1 MNAFELTPSRV
12 GRAEPLTSGC
22 RSLPK
27 VRRELLRAVWED
39 AAPELS
45 RLIRAMGVVSHR
57 YDDVLQDVYLTA
69 WRKQPAEL
77 SRADL
82 RRWLMKVTANQCHL
96 EHRRRTRWHNVLA
109 TFGRLMGHNQ
119 NDLHHGNG
127 QADRTAGQLEQKELV
142 RQALDRLDPPLRSV
156 LVLRYFA
163 ELDSKEIGRTLDLS
177 DSTVRS
183 RLRVARAQLASQ
195 LKRAGYNHD

>member
-1 MNAFELTPSRV
+1 MNVFELTPSRV
-12 GRAEPLTSGC
+12 GPFEPLKSGG

-27 VRRELLRAVWED
+27 VRRELLRAIWED
-39 AAPELS
+39 VAPELS
-45 RLIRAMGVVSHR
+45 RLIRAMGTVSDR
-57 YDDVLQDVYLTA
+57 CDDVLQDVYLTA
-69 WRKQPAEL
+69 WRKQPDAL

-82 RRWLMKVTANQCHL
+82 RRWLMKVTANRCHL
-96 EHRRRTRWHNVLA
+96 EHRRRARWHNALSV
-109 TFGRLMGHNQ
+109 FGRLLGR
-119 NDLHHGNG
+119 NDAGRENG
-127 QADRTAGQLEQKELV
+127 RADHAASALEQQEIV
-142 RQALDRLDPPLRSV
+142 RQSLDRLDPSLRSV

-195 LKRAGYNHD
+195 LKRAGYRHD

>member
-12 GRAEPLTSGC
+12 GPFEPLKSGG

-27 VRRELLRAVWED
+27 VRRELLQAVWED
-39 AAPELS
+39 IAPELS
-45 RLIRAMGVVSHR
+45 RLIRAMGIAPDRS
-57 YDDVLQDVYLTA
+57 DDVLQDVYLTA
-69 WRKQPAEL
+69 WRKQPDAL

-82 RRWLMKVTANQCHL
+82 RRWLMKVTANRCHL
-96 EHRRRTRWHNVLA
+96 EHRRRTRWHNAVSV
-109 TFGRLMGHNQ
+109 FSRLMGRNQ
-119 NDLHHGNG
+119 RDVHQGNG
-127 QADRTAGQLEQKELV
+127 RADRAVGGLEQQEIV
-142 RQALDRLDPPLRSV
+142 RRALGRLDPSLRSV

-183 RLRVARAQLASQ
+183 RLRAARAQLASQ
-195 LKRAGYNHD
+195 LKRAGYSHD